1 MPRELQTFILFG
13 GPGLLLGAI
22 LGALV
27 PKSRVVIAV
36 IVLSTI
42 ALLYGFEHFPE
53 GAVDDDDDPN
63 ALLGLAMM
71 TNFAGWIIGLVVGA
85 GLARLR
91 LRS

>member
-1 MPRELQTFILFG
+1 
-13 GPGLLLGAI
+13 
-22 LGALV
+22 
-27 PKSRVVIAV
+27 
-36 IVLSTI
+36 LSTI

-71 TNFAGWIIGLVVGA
+71 TNFAGWIVGLVVGA
-85 GLARLR
+85 GLARLS